1 MASRR
6 VRPLR
11 LLVLLVGAAVLPAV
25 SPSGALERRLTRQA
39 KRRASVPVG
48 ADDRSAADHAVAV
61 DVIAR
66 AAAALAAA
74 DAAGASAPT
83 SVPGRQPP
91 SPGADGAA
99 VAAGG
104 SSPASLR
111 GRRAPS
117 PAPPDVCAGARS
129 VGAGSVPASPPSP
142 SSPNAAVPAVTYNL
156 PKYMGSS
163 LGWTDEDR
171 VPLCRAYLEVSE
183 DPVTA
188 TSRSKDQ
195 LWAAVH
201 EKWTDLMTKKGTLRV
216 NRNVSALEKQFK
228 KIRKGVSTFTSHYLA
243 VKNMQTTGNLTEEDI
258 ISGAVARYCSL
269 DIYESIRNDREK
281 DKRKGKAAKRKA
293 KLAHC
298 KWVGC
303 WRVLRTSDKFSG
315 SANTADDASVDLD
328 DSSDEDGE
336 SGSTS
341 SPSTRNKGYQRRP
354 GGIKAAKLMRSEDAS
369 MERQVKAS
377 TAAVDKLTV
386 AQQERTALCFFDS
399 PAMRHTPE
407 AAKYRQA
414 VMRKMMQAAGL
425 AAPPAPAP
433 SPAPPAHS
441 AVDEIN
447 VVEVDD
453 GVADM
458 DVTPP
463 AADASSSAPPAA
475 GSAAGAN
482 APPGEDP
489 PAAPVAADTAGT
501 TALAAEAASPAAPPA
516 RGNGGGDNQRG
527 RKSQAAKQ
535 RAASAALSKQLDT
548 TRGLDHSSESDTTTT
563 TTEDT
568 E

>member
-1 MASRR
+1 M
-6 VRPLR
+6 
-11 LLVLLVGAAVLPAV
+11 
-25 SPSGALERRLTRQA
+25 
-39 KRRASVPVG
+39 
-48 ADDRSAADHAVAV
+48 
-61 DVIAR
+61 
-66 AAAALAAA
+66 
-74 DAAGASAPT
+74 
-83 SVPGRQPP
+83 
-91 SPGADGAA
+91 
-99 VAAGG
+99 
-104 SSPASLR
+104 
-111 GRRAPS
+111 
-117 PAPPDVCAGARS
+117 
-129 VGAGSVPASPPSP
+129 
-142 SSPNAAVPAVTYNL
+142 VT
-156 PKYMGSS
+156 S

-171 VPLCRAYLEVSE
+171 MPLCRAYLAVSE

-201 EKWTDLMTKKGTLRV
+201 EERTYLMTKKGTLRV
-216 NRNVSALEKQFK
+216 NRNVSALEKQFN
-228 KIRKGVSTFTSHYLA
+228 KIRKGVRTLTSHYLA

-281 DKRKGKAAKRKA
+281 DKRKGKAAKRKV

-298 KWVGC
+298 KWVGS
-303 WRVLRTSDKFSG
+303 WRVLRTSDKFSA
-315 SANTADDASVDLD
+315 SANTADDASVDLE

-386 AQQERTALCFFDS
+386 AQQERTALCFVDS
-399 PAMRHTPE
+399 PAIRHTPE
-407 AAKYRQA
+407 AAKCRQA
-414 VMRKMMQAAGL
+414 VLRTMMQSAGL
-425 AAPPAPAP
+425 AAARAPAP
-433 SPAPPAHS
+433 PPEPPTSS

-463 AADASSSAPPAA
+463 AADASSSAPPAF
-475 GSAAGAN
+475 GSAAGAK
-482 APPGEDP
+482 APPGGDP
-489 PAAPVAADTAGT
+489 PAAPVATDTAGT
-501 TALAAEAASPAAPPA
+501 AALAAEAASPAAPAA

-527 RKSQAAKQ
+527 RKSQATKQ
-535 RAASAALSKQLDT
+535 RAASAALRRQLDT
-548 TRGLDHSSESDTTTT
+548 SRGLDYISESDTTMT

-568 E
+568 A